1 MAWTDNLQKEIEKK
15 KQENE
20 KRTKKSNGTAI
31 DNLIS
36 EGTQE
41 ILNNVDFGQI
51 QIRDM
56 TDLKSIFD
64 ITNKIKEHESDEDGG
79 GKLPPLNTGMEN
91 IIEKAVH
98 VNFRNVRNED
108 GTITQEK
115 TISASDIANMS
126 SDAIEQMLMDKDTLQ
141 NNENADKII

>member
-64 ITNKIKEHESDEDGG
+64 ITNKIKEHVS
-79 GKLPPLNTGMEN
+79 
-91 IIEKAVH
+91 
-98 VNFRNVRNED
+98 
-108 GTITQEK
+108 
-115 TISASDIANMS
+115 
-126 SDAIEQMLMDKDTLQ
+126 
-141 NNENADKII
+141 